1 MITPLQ
7 AKCLTEIAR
16 YQHENAGVSPSFEEL
31 RSALGVKS
39 KSEVHRFLTGLEER
53 GYVRRLKG
61 KVRAIEVLR
70 LPGEAPRAAP
80 ALPPRAAAA
89 GKRITLRDMA
99 EGIASEP
106 WCSADAET
114 VLACLRELRK

>member
-1 MITPLQ
+1 MITSLQ
-7 AKCLTEIAR
+7 SKCLHEVAA
-16 YQHENAGVSPSFEEL
+16 YQREHDGVAPSYEEL

-39 KSEVHRFLTGLEER
+39 KSEVHRLLTGLEER
-53 GYVRRLKG
+53 GFVRRLKG

-70 LPGEAPRAAP
+70 LPGEAPRAVPPLPIPAP
-80 ALPPRAAAA
+80 AS
-89 GKRITLRDMA
+89 GNRISLRDMA

-106 WCSADAET
+106 WCSADADT